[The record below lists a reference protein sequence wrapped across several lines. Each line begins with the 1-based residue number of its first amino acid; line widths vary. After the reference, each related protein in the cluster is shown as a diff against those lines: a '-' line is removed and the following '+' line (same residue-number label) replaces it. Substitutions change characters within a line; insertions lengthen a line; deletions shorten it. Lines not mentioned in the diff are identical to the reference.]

1 MKCIQTPSTSHTGMQ
16 AAHVGTATA
25 SSHSVK
31 VPLVKS
37 FKFVKE
43 EKQRFIYV
51 DTKAALLKGKTK
63 HPLFSVPGLTTR
75 MVRHDGLHVLLV
87 RGVCAYL

>member
-16 AAHVGTATA
+16 PAHVGTVTA
-25 SSHSVK
+25 SSPFSK
-31 VPLVKS
+31 GTPCEKGKS
-37 FKFVKE
+37 FKIVKE

-63 HPLFSVPGLTTR
+63 HPLFSVPGP
-75 MVRHDGLHVLLV
+75 D
-87 RGVCAYL
+87 Y